1 MIKQSVIRGDKLKS
15 LEIFK
20 CLSDNSRL
28 RIINDLMIEPMYVEL
43 LSERLGLSTST
54 ISFHLKKLMDANI
67 VSSKKEQYYT
77 IYRLNED
84 IFKVNLEDL
93 IKDTKNEEEILNQRE
108 EKYRESVIKSFFKY
122 DKLKNIPVQK
132 KKKQIVLEKIVEAFE
147 WDRTY
152 TEKEV
157 NLLIADFHDDF
168 CTIRRDLIGFN
179 LMERKDGMYKRI
191 QVEVTNVDDK
201 IELVLY

>member
-1 MIKQSVIRGDKLKS
+1 LKS

-191 QVEVTNVDDK
+191 
-201 IELVLY
+201 